1 MTSIPSPGTAGEPL
15 EARSGLAPFQTAEL
29 PPAPAPRGL
38 RQWLSAIGPGII
50 VLGASLGSGEFLLGP
65 AVVVKHGFTLLWI
78 AGVAIVLQTVF
89 NTELMR
95 YTLATGEPVLT
106 GFMRTRP
113 RSSLWAGLYVLL
125 GFLQHGWPAWAAT
138 AAGALFFTGAR
149 RLPGDGDTDAVFL
162 CAVLIYLVCVAVL
175 LVGRRVER
183 TLEVLNWVLVTVIM
197 AGLLALTLAFAGAD
211 TLGAALA
218 GYVGYDPGAGRFLL
232 IPDGADWFLLGAFA
246 AFSGAGGM
254 GNIALSNWAR
264 DKGYGMSQHAGYIPA
279 AMGEKVDLAHTGF
292 GFTPTPEALARW
304 RGWWRLVQV
313 DQYLVFFL
321 GAVLGMMLPAL
332 LYVTFVPAGTDI
344 RGLGVAA
351 ELAFAM
357 AKVKGPIFGGIIAIM
372 AVWVLFKTQLDLL
385 EAGVRTFTDVLWTGS
400 RRIREWR
407 GGDVRRVYYAVLGF
421 SVMWGLVALRL
432 GEPVWLLQVA
442 ANVGGLILAV
452 AALHL
457 LYVNCTLLPKEVR
470 PAPWRRVALVL
481 MAAFYGMFFVMWAWK
496 S

>member
-1 MTSIPSPGTAGEPL
+1 MADPAPAT
-15 EARSGLAPFQTAEL
+15 EARSGLGAFQLAEL
-29 PPAPAPRGL
+29 PPAPAPRGI
-38 RQWLSAIGPGII
+38 RQWLPAIGPGII

-113 RSSLWAGLYVLL
+113 RSSFWAGFYVLL

-138 AAGALFFTGAR
+138 AAGAMFFTGAR
-149 RLPGDGDTDAVFL
+149 RLPGGGDTDAVFL
-162 CAVLIYLVCVAVL
+162 CAVVIYLACVGIL

-197 AGLLALTLAFAGAD
+197 AGLLALTLAFAGAG
-211 TLGAALA
+211 TWGAALA
-218 GYVGYDPGAGRFLL
+218 GYVGYDATAGRFLL
-232 IPDGADWFLLGAFA
+232 IPEGADWFLLGAFA

-264 DKGYGMSQHAGYIPA
+264 DKGYGMSQRAGYIPA
-279 AMGEKVDLAHTGF
+279 AMGEKVELAHNGF
-292 GFTPTPEALARW
+292 RFTPTPEAMARW

-313 DQYLVFFL
+313 DQYAVFFL

-357 AKVKGPIFGGIIAIM
+357 AKVKGPIFGGVIAIM

-400 RRIREWR
+400 RRIRAWR
-407 GGDVRRVYYAVLGF
+407 GGDVRRVYYLVLAL
-421 SVMWGLVALRL
+421 SVGWGLVALRL

-442 ANVGGLILAV
+442 ANVGGLILAI
-452 AALHL
+452 AAVHL
-457 LYVNCTLLPKEVR
+457 LYINCTLLPRELR
-470 PAPWRRVALVL
+470 PAPWRRVALVV
-481 MAAFYGMFFVMWAWK
+481 MAVFYGMFFVMWAWK

>member
-1 MTSIPSPGTAGEPL
+1 LPEPL
-15 EARSGLAPFQTAEL
+15 EARSGLDAFQLAEL
-29 PPAPAPRGL
+29 PPAPVPRGL
-38 RQWLSAIGPGII
+38 RQWLAAIGPGII

-78 AGVAIVLQTVF
+78 AGVAIVLQTIF

-95 YTLATGEPVLT
+95 YTLATGEPVIT

-113 RSSLWAGLYVLL
+113 RSSFWAGFYVLL

-138 AAGALFFTGAR
+138 AAGAMFFTGAR
-149 RLPGDGDTDAVFL
+149 RLPGGTDHDAVFL
-162 CAVLIYLVCVAVL
+162 CAVVIYLVCVGIL

-197 AGLLALTLAFAGAD
+197 AGLLLLTLAFASGGTWA
-211 TLGAALA
+211 AALT
-218 GYVGYDPGAGRFLL
+218 GYFGYDAAAGRFLL
-232 IPDGADWFLLGAFA
+232 IPEGADWFLLGAFA

-264 DKGYGMSQHAGYIPA
+264 DKGYGMSKMAGYIPA
-279 AMGEKVDLAHTGF
+279 AMGEKVELAHHGF
-292 GFTPTPEALARW
+292 RFTPTPEAMARW

-357 AKVKGPIFGGIIAIM
+357 AKVKGPVFGGAIAIM

-400 RRIREWR
+400 RRVRAWR
-407 GGDVRRVYYAVLGF
+407 GGDVRRVYYLVLAV
-421 SVMWGLVALRL
+421 SVGWGLVALRL

-452 AALHL
+452 AAVHL
-457 LYVNCTLLPKEVR
+457 LYINCTLLPKELR
-470 PAPWRRVALVL
+470 PAPWRRVALL
-481 MAAFYGMFFVMWAWK
+481 AMAVFYGAFFVMWAWK